1 MEQTKIMNKNISI
14 SETNSTNWLNRDDQ
28 FDNKQ
33 NVKEEYEGEARQWN
47 QSHKHLLKLDN
58 DGGTTYQLMSQRQK
72 LERLAGKSQGTLSVR
87 RLLPRVDLVNVAS
100 VLKLRSACVSCGI
113 RDQTPAEGLVIT
125 LQFLWV
131 MSSDSGIQMPSTG
144 EMSVFTGTL
153 DIGGPSPLDMEYFD
167 QDYLH
172 PAIGCWHSAW
182 HSAWHTTRG
191 YLDTVSVYIQT
202 SVRYSHCVYNLLS
215 RQRLGWASCAPCAV
229 WCWTFSRH
237 ALGPAGYRNFHTSD
251 PASQSACHLFAVLFS
266 LASAL
271 GGRSWPRLV
280 RQPWCEGPRWSPLAS
295 GTCVWRLARVDRTVT
310 LGLGYLCVCVAV
322 STWTIP
328 SLLAVC

>member
-1 MEQTKIMNKNISI
+1 MISLI
-14 SETNSTNWLNRDDQ
+14 T
-28 FDNKQ
+28 NKQ

-58 DGGTTYQLMSQRQK
+58 EGGTTYQLMSQRQK

-167 QDYLH
+167 QDDLQ
-172 PAIGCWHSAW
+172 PAIVLTHCMTHCMTQCMTHNTRLSRYCECVYIHKCEILSLCVQLAL
-182 HSAWHTTRG
+182 SSTTRVG
-191 YLDTVSVYIQT
+191 LVCT
-202 SVRYSHCVYNLLS
+202 
-215 RQRLGWASCAPCAV
+215 
-229 WCWTFSRH
+229 
-237 ALGPAGYRNFHTSD
+237 
-251 PASQSACHLFAVLFS
+251 ACSAVLDLFPSCTRASRIPQFS
-266 LASAL
+266 HLRPGQSVGL
-271 GGRSWPRLV
+271 PSVCSLV
-280 RQPWCEGPRWSPLAS
+280 FFGIGTRWAKL
-295 GTCVWRLARVDRTVT
+295 TEVT
-310 LGLGYLCVCVAV
+310 Q
-322 STWTIP
+322 
-328 SLLAVC
+328 